1 MSAASEIIYSPEEIR
16 RKIQI
21 AEHPD
26 GSTVSCFSDPTGD
39 IRSTVY
45 KPFPGAALVYKDV
58 HIPQFIT
65 NWRYG
70 PVRALAIEYCLEGRL
85 ECQVGDDCL
94 YVAPGDIVFFRTDPN
109 LRVLQYPGSHYHA
122 VTLMIYPD
130 EPSPVLDLH
139 LGMAGFSADRLS
151 ETYLPDG
158 RYYSVLSRTEMLSD
172 LFRSIVHM
180 PDSVIHMYYGIKIL
194 EALILL
200 AAKIPGINENPAHRV
215 PRHQAEM
222 AKNVYAYV
230 MEHPEERYSID
241 DLAEQFSISP
251 TQLKKY
257 FNIVYGIP
265 MQKFIREQKMRA
277 AAEILGTTD
286 RKVTEVAQMFG
297 YTNTSKFAAAFKGV
311 MGEHPKQY
319 SLHNN
324 TVSEKE
330 LQKTSDRDG

>member
-1 MSAASEIIYSPEEIR
+1 MSAVSEIIYSPEEIR

-26 GSTVSCFSDPTGD
+26 GSTVSCFSDPTGE

-94 YVAPGDIVFFRTDPN
+94 YVSPGDIIFFRTDPN

-139 LGMAGFSADRLS
+139 LGMAGFSADQLS

-180 PDSVIHMYYGIKIL
+180 TDSVIHMYYGILIHWFL
-194 EALILL
+194 LRRILL
-200 AAKIPGINENPAHRV
+200 PCRTSPI
-215 PRHQAEM
+215 
-222 AKNVYAYV
+222 YV
-230 MEHPEERYSID
+230 
-241 DLAEQFSISP
+241 
-251 TQLKKY
+251 
-257 FNIVYGIP
+257 
-265 MQKFIREQKMRA
+265 
-277 AAEILGTTD
+277 
-286 RKVTEVAQMFG
+286 
-297 YTNTSKFAAAFKGV
+297 
-311 MGEHPKQY
+311 
-319 SLHNN
+319 
-324 TVSEKE
+324 TVSVRTVSAPKCIIS
-330 LQKTSDRDG
+330 QKTAQFCEKSVHFRACFPPWNTTISVCPPHSPRRVSAAIHSGSCLLPQKDTPLPPQSRRRG